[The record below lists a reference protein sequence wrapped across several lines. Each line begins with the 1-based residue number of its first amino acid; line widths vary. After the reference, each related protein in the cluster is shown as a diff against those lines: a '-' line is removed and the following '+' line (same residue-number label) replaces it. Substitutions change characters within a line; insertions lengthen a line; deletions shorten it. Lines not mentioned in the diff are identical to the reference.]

1 MNKKLLCLLVSSFLG
16 VRVVAAEDLVQVYQ
30 LSERQDPVLK
40 GTEAGYAAVQELRPQ
55 ARARLMLPVIGA
67 TGNTFYN
74 HEDVSV
80 DSGSVFGL
88 GGGDSEFNTRG
99 YAINLTQPVY
109 HYDRYMQLK
118 QADARIRQAQLEL
131 DATRQDLIVR
141 VAERY
146 FAVLAA
152 VDNLAFSKSEKEAL
166 GRQLDQ
172 TQQRFD
178 VGLIAITDVQEAKA
192 GHDRAVA
199 DEIAAEKLLDDTREG
214 LRELTDEYPGE
225 LAVLGEQMPLVA
237 PEPADAQRWI
247 DTAVKQ
253 NLSIAAAD
261 AATQV
266 AAQEIKV
273 QYAGHLPT
281 LDIVGSHGT
290 DVSGGG
296 RFGGTTTDL
305 SAIGL
310 ALNVPL
316 YEGGQVQ
323 SRTREASHRHEESL
337 QGLEEQR
344 RAVVRSAKDSY
355 EGVISGIARVQALQ
369 QAVVSSQTA
378 LEATQAGYEV
388 GTRTAVDVV
397 AQERNLFEAKRDHA
411 AARYTY
417 ILDTLR
423 LKQAAGTLAPAD
435 LEEVN
440 GWLVK

>member
-1 MNKKLLCLLVSSFLG
+1 
-16 VRVVAAEDLVQVYQ
+16 
-30 LSERQDPVLK
+30 
-40 GTEAGYAAVQELRPQ
+40 
-55 ARARLMLPVIGA
+55 
-67 TGNTFYN
+67 
-74 HEDVSV
+74 V
-80 DSGSVFGL
+80 DDASVFGL
-88 GGGDSEFNTRG
+88 GGESDYNTRG

-118 QADARIRQAQLEL
+118 QADARIRQAELEL
-131 DATRQDLIVR
+131 DATRQDLMVR
-141 VAERY
+141 AAERY
-146 FAVLAA
+146 FVVLAA
-152 VDNLAFSKSEKEAL
+152 IDNVTFARAEKEAL

-192 GHDRAVA
+192 GYDRAVA
-199 DEIAAEKLLDDTREG
+199 DEIAAKKLLDDAREA
-214 LRELTDEYPGE
+214 LRELTNEYPGE
-225 LAVLGEQMPLVA
+225 LAALGEQMPLVA
-237 PEPADAQRWI
+237 PEPADSQQWV

-253 NLSIAAAD
+253 NLRIAAAD

-305 SAIGL
+305 SVIGL
-310 ALNVPL
+310 ALNVPI

-323 SRTREASHRHEESL
+323 SRTREATYRHEESL
-337 QGLEEQR
+337 QVLEEQR
-344 RAVVRSAKDSY
+344 RSVVRSARDSY
-355 EGVISGIARVQALQ
+355 EGVISGISRVQALQ

-397 AQERNLFEAKRDHA
+397 AQERNLYAAKRDYA
-411 AARYTY
+411 AARYNY
-417 ILDTLR
+417 ILDTIR
-423 LKQAAGTLAPAD
+423 LKQAAGTLAPPD
-435 LEEVN
+435 LDEIN
-440 GWLVK
+440 GWLVQ

>member
-1 MNKKLLCLLVSSFLG
+1 LLSGQVT
-16 VRVVAAEDLVQVYQ
+16 AAEDLVQAYQ
-30 LSERQDPVLK
+30 LAEQQDPVLK
-40 GTEAGYAAVQELRPQ
+40 GTEASYAAVKELRPQ
-55 ARARLMLPVIGA
+55 ARARLALPVIGA

-74 HEDVSV
+74 NEDVSV
-80 DSGSVFGL
+80 DNGSVFGA
-88 GGGDSEFNTRG
+88 GGDSEFNTRG

-109 HYDRYMQLK
+109 HYDRYMQLQ

-131 DATRQDLIVR
+131 DAARQDLIVR
-141 VAERY
+141 ASERY
-146 FAVLAA
+146 FVVLAA
-152 VDNLAFSKSEKEAL
+152 IDNLTFAQAEKEAL

-192 GHDRAVA
+192 GYDRAVA
-199 DEIAAEKLLDDTREG
+199 DEIAAKKLLDDAREA
-214 LRELTDEYPGE
+214 LREITNESPGE
-225 LAVLGEQMPLVA
+225 LAALGEQMPLVA
-237 PEPADAQRWI
+237 PEPADSQQWV

-253 NLSIAAAD
+253 NLRIAAAD

-305 SAIGL
+305 SVIGL
-310 ALNVPL
+310 ALNVPI

-323 SRTREASHRHEESL
+323 SRTREATYRHEESL
-337 QGLEEQR
+337 QVLEEQR
-344 RAVVRSAKDSY
+344 RSVVRSARDSY
-355 EGVISGIARVQALQ
+355 EGVISGISRVQALQ

-397 AQERNLFEAKRDHA
+397 AQERNLYAAKRDYA
-411 AARYTY
+411 AARYNY
-417 ILDTLR
+417 ILDTIR
-423 LKQAAGTLAPAD
+423 LKQAAGTLAPPD
-435 LEEVN
+435 LDEIN
-440 GWLVK
+440 SWLVK

>member
-1 MNKKLLCLLVSSFLG
+1 MNKKLLCLLVSAFISG
-16 VRVVAAEDLVQVYQ
+16 HVMAAEDLVQTYQ
-30 LSERQDPVLK
+30 LAEGQDPLLK
-40 GTEAGYAAVQELRPQ
+40 GTEASYAAVKELRPQ
-55 ARARLMLPVIGA
+55 ARARLALPVIGA

-74 HEDVSV
+74 NEDVSV
-80 DSGSVFGL
+80 DDASVFGL
-88 GGGDSEFNTRG
+88 GGESDYNTRG

-118 QADARIRQAQLEL
+118 QADARIRQSQLEL
-131 DATRQDLIVR
+131 DATRQDLMIR

-146 FAVLAA
+146 FVVLAA
-152 VDNLAFSKSEKEAL
+152 IDNVTFARAEKEAL

-192 GHDRAVA
+192 GYDRAVA
-199 DEIAAEKLLDDTREG
+199 DEIAAVKLLDDAREA
-214 LRELTDEYPGE
+214 LREVTNEYPGE
-225 LAVLGEQMPLVA
+225 LAALGEQMPLVA
-237 PEPADAQRWI
+237 PEPADSQQWI

-253 NLSIAAAD
+253 NLRIAAAD

-305 SAIGL
+305 SVIGL
-310 ALNVPL
+310 ALNVPI

-323 SRTREASHRHEESL
+323 SRTREATYRHEESL
-337 QGLEEQR
+337 QVLEEQR
-344 RAVVRSAKDSY
+344 RSVVRSAKDSY
-355 EGVISGIARVQALQ
+355 EGVISGISRVQALN

-397 AQERNLFEAKRDHA
+397 AQERNLYGAKRDYA
-411 AARYTY
+411 AARYNY
-417 ILDTLR
+417 VLDTLR
-423 LKQAAGTLAPAD
+423 LKQAAGTLTPAD
-435 LEEVN
+435 LDEVN
-440 GWLVK
+440 GWLNR

>member
-1 MNKKLLCLLVSSFLG
+1 M
-16 VRVVAAEDLVQVYQ
+16 AAEDLVQVYQ
-30 LSERQDPVLK
+30 LAEGQDPVLK
-40 GTEAGYAAVQELRPQ
+40 GTEASYAAVKELRPQ
-55 ARARLMLPVIGA
+55 ARARLALPVIGA

-74 HEDVSV
+74 NEDVSV
-80 DSGSVFGL
+80 DDASVFGL
-88 GGGDSEFNTRG
+88 GGESDYNTRG

-118 QADARIRQAQLEL
+118 QADARIRQAELEL
-131 DATRQDLIVR
+131 DATRQDLMVR
-141 VAERY
+141 AAERY
-146 FAVLAA
+146 FVVLAA
-152 VDNLAFSKSEKEAL
+152 IDNVTFARAEKEAL

-192 GHDRAVA
+192 GYDRAVA
-199 DEIAAEKLLDDTREG
+199 DEIAAVKLLDDAREA
-214 LRELTDEYPGE
+214 LRELTNEYPGE
-225 LAVLGEQMPLVA
+225 LAALGEQMPLVA
-237 PEPADAQRWI
+237 PEPADAQQWV

-253 NLSIAAAD
+253 NLRIAAAD

-305 SAIGL
+305 SVIGL
-310 ALNVPL
+310 ALNVPI

-323 SRTREASHRHEESL
+323 SRTREASYRHEESL
-337 QGLEEQR
+337 QVLEEQR
-344 RAVVRSAKDSY
+344 RSVVRSAKDSY
-355 EGVISGIARVQALQ
+355 EGVISGISRVQALQ

-397 AQERNLFEAKRDHA
+397 AQERNLYGAKRDYA
-411 AARYTY
+411 AARYNY
-417 ILDTLR
+417 VLDTIR
-423 LKQAAGTLAPAD
+423 LKQAAGTLAPPD
-435 LEEVN
+435 LDEIN
-440 GWLVK
+440 GWLVQ

>member
-1 MNKKLLCLLVSSFLG
+1 MNKKLLCLLVAAFIG
-16 VRVVAAEDLVQVYQ
+16 GNAVAAEDLVQVYQ
-30 LSERQDPVLK
+30 LSEQQDPRLK
-40 GTEAGYAAVQELRPQ
+40 GIEASYAAVKELRPQ
-55 ARARLMLPVIGA
+55 ARARLALPVIGA

-74 HEDVSV
+74 NEDVSV
-80 DSGSVFGL
+80 DGGSVFGL
-88 GGGDSEFNTRG
+88 GGESDYNTRG

-131 DATRQDLIVR
+131 DAARQDLMVR
-141 VAERY
+141 ASERY
-146 FAVLAA
+146 FVVLAA
-152 VDNLAFSKSEKEAL
+152 IDNLTFAQAEKEAL

-192 GHDRAVA
+192 GYDRAVA
-199 DEIAAEKLLDDTREG
+199 DEITAKKLLDDAREA
-214 LRELTDEYPGE
+214 LREITNEYPGE
-225 LAVLGEQMPLVA
+225 LAALGEQMPLVA
-237 PEPADAQRWI
+237 PEPADSQQWV

-253 NLSIAAAD
+253 NLRIAAAD

-305 SAIGL
+305 SVIGL
-310 ALNVPL
+310 ALNVPI

-323 SRTREASHRHEESL
+323 SRTREATYRHEESL
-337 QGLEEQR
+337 QVLEEQR
-344 RAVVRSAKDSY
+344 RAVVRSARDSY
-355 EGVISGIARVQALQ
+355 EGVISGISRVQALQ

-397 AQERNLFEAKRDHA
+397 AQERNLYAAKRDYA
-411 AARYTY
+411 AARYNY
-417 ILDTLR
+417 ILDTIR
-423 LKQAAGTLAPAD
+423 LKQAAGTLAPPD
-435 LEEVN
+435 LDEIN
-440 GWLVK
+440 SWLVK